1 VTPLGTFSGT
11 GSDQVPV
18 IDFGYFYVT
27 GYKGDPCE
35 GVDSNQDPVPNNRGS
50 YVRGH
55 FVKFFPLD
63 GVVASDDKC
72 DLTSITP
79 CVAVLTR

>member
-1 VTPLGTFSGT
+1 MRGRRP
-11 GSDQVPV
+11 
-18 IDFGYFYVT
+18 
-27 GYKGDPCE
+27 
-35 GVDSNQDPVPNNRGS
+35 NQDPVPNNRGS

-55 FVKFFPLD
+55 FIKFFPIED
-63 GVVASDDKC
+63 VVASDDKC

>member
-1 VTPLGTFSGT
+1 
-11 GSDQVPV
+11 V

-27 GYKGDPCE
+27 GYKDDPCQ
-35 GVDSNQDPVPNNRGS
+35 GTANADAVPNNRGA

-55 FVKFFPLD
+55 FIKFFPLER
-63 GVVASDDKC
+63 VVPSDDKC